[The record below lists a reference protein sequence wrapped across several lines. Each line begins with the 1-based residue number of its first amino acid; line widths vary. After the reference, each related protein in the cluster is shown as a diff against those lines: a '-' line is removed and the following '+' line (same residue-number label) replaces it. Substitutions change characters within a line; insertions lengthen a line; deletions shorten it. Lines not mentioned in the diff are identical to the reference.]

1 LPSCATFR
9 DFDVFYEWKEESM
22 STIAPETPCCAGAQ
36 GQTQRELKLAAARPG
51 VGMDSAEMPGEGALE
66 TALASDLDGSFER
79 VVRQY
84 QDRLFSF
91 ALRLTRNNEDAEEVA
106 QDAFVRAYRA
116 LKRYPAE
123 RIQTMRLKA
132 WLYRVTLNV
141 ARNRLRGKHPS
152 FVSLHSASPG
162 GDGRGIWEAD
172 DESKRPDS
180 HLEKKQGRAD
190 LASLVTRLPDR
201 YRTAIILRYVE
212 GLHVEEVAEILKQP
226 LGTTKSNLHR
236 AVNALR
242 AAISASRRVKG

>member
-1 LPSCATFR
+1 M
-9 DFDVFYEWKEESM
+9 FYGWKEESM
-22 STIAPETPCCAGAQ
+22 ITIASETRCCAGGS
-36 GQTQRELKLAAARPG
+36 GQTQHELKLAAANPG
-51 VGMDSAEMPGEGALE
+51 VGMDSAEMSREGALE
-66 TALASDLDGSFER
+66 TALANDLDGSFED

-91 ALRLTRNNEDAEEVA
+91 ALRLTRNKEDAEEVA

-116 LKRYPAE
+116 LKGYPAD

-141 ARNRLRGKHPS
+141 ARNRLRGKRHS
-152 FVSLHSASPG
+152 FVSLHGADPG
-162 GDGRGIWEAD
+162 GNGRSMWEAD
-172 DESKRPDS
+172 DDSKRPDS
-180 HLEKKQGRAD
+180 HLERKQGRAD

-212 GLHVEEVAEILKQP
+212 GLRVEEVAEILKQP

-236 AVNALR
+236 AINALR
-242 AAISASRRVKG
+242 AAISESRRVKG